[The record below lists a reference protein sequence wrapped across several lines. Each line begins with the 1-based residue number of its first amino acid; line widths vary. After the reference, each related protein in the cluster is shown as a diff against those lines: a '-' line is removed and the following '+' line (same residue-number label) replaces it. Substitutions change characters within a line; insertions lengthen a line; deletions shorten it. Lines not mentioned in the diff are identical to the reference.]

1 MYIKEEK
8 IMDKFE
14 YESRINHIKLLE
26 NKKERLRL
34 ENIYLKSIKPSIF
47 DKEKRSIWLDKKNNI
62 SKTISNI
69 SEELLLAYQEL
80 EKLFPKVK
88 NNC

>member
-1 MYIKEEK
+1 
-8 IMDKFE
+8 MDKFD
-14 YESRINHIKLLE
+14 YESRINYIKLLE

-47 DKEKRSIWLDKKNNI
+47 DKKRRIDWIDRKNNI

-69 SEELLLAYQEL
+69 TSELLIAYQEL
-80 EKLFPKVK
+80 EKIFPKFK
-88 NNC
+88 NDC

>member
-1 MYIKEEK
+1 
-8 IMDKFE
+8 MDKFD
-14 YESRINHIKLLE
+14 YESRVNYIKLLE

-47 DKEKRSIWLDKKNNI
+47 DKKKRSIWIDKKNNI
-62 SKTISNI
+62 SKTINDI
-69 SEELLLAYQEL
+69 SEELLLAYQEI
-80 EKLFPKVK
+80 ENLFPKVK